1 MSDRFHRLE
10 DVVLDAAFPD
20 LDLALRRGR
29 HVDRDDAEWYALL
42 GDAQDHLEAFY
53 RRYGCELVHKS
64 DGYFYL
70 LPTNERLGRRQLST
84 GEMLVG
90 QSLALL
96 YLDPKAAAEAG
107 VVTRERVLEHLAGVV
122 GAETLIRVLHTKRRK
137 YDERVA
143 ADAVRHKVDSA
154 LRRLASLGFVDV
166 LDDGHVRLRA
176 ALLRFAEPVRGT
188 SSPEANLERLIE
200 AGEVVFAERD
210 ADGDEGDDDEDGG
223 DEGVAGGDDED
234 GEGGEAVDAEGTSE
248 HDANGEDRTS
258 GHDASGDEPDGG
270 ATGADS

>member
-1 MSDRFHRLE
+1 MSDRFPRLE
-10 DVVLDAAFPD
+10 DVVLDPAFPD

-42 GDAQDHLEAFY
+42 GDAQDHLESLY

-107 VVTRERVLEHLAGVV
+107 LVTRERVLEHLAGVV

-143 ADAVRHKVDSA
+143 ADAVRHKVDGA

-188 SSPEANLERLIE
+188 STPEANLERLIE
-200 AGEVVFAERD
+200 AGEVVFAEQG
-210 ADGDEGDDDEDGG
+210 DGEDDGEGAHEDEDGDAS
-223 DEGVAGGDDED
+223 DEAVTSDGAVTSDEAVTNDED
-234 GEGGEAVDAEGTSE
+234 LTSEGTAGR
-248 HDANGEDRTS
+248 DGED
-258 GHDASGDEPDGG
+258 GD
-270 ATGADS
+270 ATGADT